1 MLVLPGSCVEGVL
14 LFLCRAA
21 LRSGPSFGFH
31 GPLACSTPRYLTV
44 QGGKSAAGHMGLAA
58 HRRTHLP
65 KRVLLYRLSSS
76 LASGTS
82 LAFWRYSTPLAMSTG
97 TPRPLQYI
105 FPKR

>member
-1 MLVLPGSCVEGVL
+1 MPLFPPMSAPEPQDFSLPQKWRMPVCSIT
-14 LFLCRAA
+14 R
-21 LRSGPSFGFH
+21 RSGGLRL
-31 GPLACSTPRYLTV
+31 LAFECSEQR
-44 QGGKSAAGHMGLAA
+44 KRRRARGLAA

-65 KRVLLYRLSSS
+65 KRVLLYRRSSS

-82 LAFWRYSTPLAMSTG
+82 LAFWRYSTPLAMSIG